1 MLRIVINMRT
11 LQNAHNASELPNRH
25 GHDTGSAAQARRFFS
40 QSTRQLAHRYLD
52 ISWSRATLNVLGAI
66 ALLGVSR
73 IPAMGG
79 FGPFMLLTGMIWGFM
94 ALRVLTLKS
103 AGLLGSSR

>member
-1 MLRIVINMRT
+1 MFRIVTNMRT

-52 ISWSRATLNVLGAI
+52 VSWARATLNVVGAI
-66 ALLGVSR
+66 ALIAVSR
-73 IPAMGG
+73 IPAMGAL
-79 FGPFMLLTGMIWGFM
+79 GPFMLITGIVWGFM

-103 AGLLGSSR
+103 AGLLGTPR